1 MLNFIS
7 RLHSVTILDSN
18 MPFYTA
24 TTARALTTLAAT
36 IGLLVLLFI
45 PSSVQAQSEEEEA
58 VVAAVQHLFD
68 AMAVRDT
75 LAARAVLLPEGRFY
89 SIRDTDDGPRVG
101 SSTHREFLD
110 QLSTPG
116 ADWLERLWNPTV
128 LIHGRMAVVWAEYDF
143 HRDGAFSHCGVDA
156 FSLFKTADG
165 WKIAG
170 TTYTVEPTG
179 CEESPLGPPK

>member
-1 MLNFIS
+1 MAFQIA
-7 RLHSVTILDSN
+7 HTP
-18 MPFYTA
+18 M
-24 TTARALTTLAAT
+24 LAAT
-36 IGLLVLLFI
+36 IGLLVLLLGVA
-45 PSSVQAQSEEEEA
+45 PARAQSEKEA
-58 VVAAVQHLFD
+58 VVATVQHLFD
-68 AMAVRDT
+68 AMAARDT
-75 LAARAVLLPEGRFY
+75 LAARAVLLPEGRFF

-110 QLSTPG
+110 QLTTPG

-128 LIHGRMAVVWAEYDF
+128 LVHGRMAVVWAEYDF

-179 CEESPLGPPK
+179 CSESPLGPPK

>member
-1 MLNFIS
+1 MAFQIA
-7 RLHSVTILDSN
+7 HT
-18 MPFYTA
+18 P
-24 TTARALTTLAAT
+24 TLAAT

-45 PSSVQAQSEEEEA
+45 PSSIQAQSEEEEA
-58 VVAAVQHLFD
+58 VVAAVQHFFD

-89 SIRDTDDGPRVG
+89 SIRDSDDGPRVG
-101 SSTHREFLD
+101 STTHRAFLD
-110 QLSTPG
+110 QLARPG
-116 ADWLERLWNPTV
+116 AAFLERMWNPTV
-128 LIHGRMAVVWAEYDF
+128 LIHGRTAVVWTEYDF

-170 TTYTVEPTG
+170 TTYTVERTG
-179 CEESPLGPPK
+179 REESPLGPPK

>member
-1 MLNFIS
+1 MDMAFQ
-7 RLHSVTILDSN
+7 
-18 MPFYTA
+18 
-24 TTARALTTLAAT
+24 TARTIRTSALLITM
-36 IGLLVLLFI
+36 IGLLVLLSI
-45 PSSVQAQSEEEEA
+45 PSSVQAQSDEEA

-68 AMAVRDT
+68 AMATRDT

-101 SSTHREFLD
+101 STTHREFLD
-110 QLSTPG
+110 QLTTPG

-128 LIHGRMAVVWAEYDF
+128 LIHGRMAVVWTAYDF
-143 HRDGAFSHCGVDA
+143 HVGGAFSHCGVDA

-179 CEESPLGPPK
+179 CPESPLGPPR

>member
-1 MLNFIS
+1 M
-7 RLHSVTILDSN
+7 RCD
-18 MPFYTA
+18 
-24 TTARALTTLAAT
+24 
-36 IGLLVLLFI
+36 
-45 PSSVQAQSEEEEA
+45 
-58 VVAAVQHLFD
+58 
-68 AMAVRDT
+68 
-75 LAARAVLLPEGRFY
+75 
-89 SIRDTDDGPRVG
+89 RVG

-110 QLSTPG
+110 QLTTPG

-128 LIHGRMAVVWAEYDF
+128 LVHGSMAVVWAEYDF

-179 CEESPLGPPK
+179 CEESPLGPPN

>member
-1 MLNFIS
+1 MAFQIA
-7 RLHSVTILDSN
+7 HT
-18 MPFYTA
+18 P
-24 TTARALTTLAAT
+24 TLAAT
-36 IGLLVLLFI
+36 IGLLVLLSI

-68 AMAVRDT
+68 AMAARDT
-75 LAARAVLLPEGRFY
+75 RAARAVLLPEGRFF
-89 SIRDTDDGPRVG
+89 SIRDSDDGPRVG

-110 QLSTPG
+110 QLTTPG

-128 LIHGRMAVVWAEYDF
+128 LVHGSMAVVWAEYDF

-179 CEESPLGPPK
+179 CPESPLGSPK

>member
-1 MLNFIS
+1 MAFQIA
-7 RLHSVTILDSN
+7 HTP
-18 MPFYTA
+18 M
-24 TTARALTTLAAT
+24 LAAT
-36 IGLLVLLFI
+36 MGLLVLLAM
-45 PSSVQAQSEEEEA
+45 PSSAQAQSSEEEA

-68 AMAVRDT
+68 AMAARDT

-89 SIRDTDDGPRVG
+89 SIRDSDDGPRVG
-101 SSTHREFLD
+101 STTHRAFLE
-110 QLSTPG
+110 QLGVSEN
-116 ADWLERLWNPTV
+116 DWLERLWNPTV
-128 LIHGRMAVVWAEYDF
+128 LIHGRMAMVWAEYDF

-156 FSLFKTADG
+156 FSLYKTADG